1 MERIPEVEC
10 MDDPEEAREY
20 AAMDHSE
27 VNASFVDALIAFQ
40 MVEGDLL
47 DLGTGPGD
55 IPIRLAELCPK
66 VQIRAIDLSEEM
78 LKIARL
84 KAAKARFSRRIDFQL
99 VDAKDLPFGAA
110 FFDGVFSNTI
120 FHHVSDPVTF
130 LREAFRVL
138 KPGGRLLIR
147 DLFRPKDRATLD
159 QLVSLYAKGGSKRH
173 QQLFRDSLAA
183 AYTPKELSAI
193 CKDADLP
200 CADIR
205 LDSDRHM
212 TLRLVRPC

>member
-27 VNASFVDALIAFQ
+27 ANLAFVEALLAFG
-40 MVEGDLL
+40 MDHGTLL

-55 IPIRLAELCPK
+55 IPILLVGRCPE
-66 VQIRAIDLSEEM
+66 VQVRAIDLSNEM

-84 KAAKARFSRRIDFQL
+84 HVARAGLSRQISFQL
-99 VDAKDLPFGAA
+99 VDAKALPFADG

-120 FHHVSDPVTF
+120 LHHVADPIVF
-130 LREAFRVL
+130 LREGFRVL

-147 DLFRPKDRATLD
+147 DLYRPEDEAGLE
-159 QLVSLYAKGGSKRH
+159 QLVTLHAKDGSPR
-173 QQLFRDSLAA
+173 QRELFRDSLRA
-183 AYTPKELSAI
+183 AYLPHELVAL
-193 CKDADLP
+193 CEEAGLP
-200 CADIR
+200 R
-205 LDSDRHM
+205 PEVTVDSDRHM
-212 TLRLVRPC
+212 TLRLVRTC